1 METPNRHFNTY
12 FGDPLRSW
20 LTMAQNSVIKED
32 NLCDLVKRSG
42 DYLKNEL
49 EYLSEKHPNFIGT
62 PRGLGTFQAFD
73 CQDVMTR
80 DALIKRMKNLGVQC
94 GPVGDAGIR
103 LRPTLY
109 FSEKHADVFVDRLDK
124 ACTDLA

>member
-1 METPNRHFNTY
+1 M
-12 FGDPLRSW
+12 
-20 LTMAQNSVIKED
+20 
-32 NLCDLVKRSG
+32 
-42 DYLKNEL
+42 NEL
-49 EYLSEKHPNFIGT
+49 NYLSEKHPNFIST

-73 CQDVMTR
+73 CKDVMAR
-80 DALIKRMKNLGVQC
+80 DALIKKMRNLGVQC

-109 FSEKHADVFVDRLDK
+109 FEEKHADIFVDRLDK